1 MGISKKRIIAI
12 TQART
17 GSTRL
22 PRKVLLT
29 INGQTLLQIHLDRVS
44 KSKTIDEVIV
54 ATTDKDTDEPIM
66 KVAQQLGYKCYRGS
80 ENDVLDRYYQA
91 AKEANAE
98 VVVRVTSDCPLVDPD
113 LIDTIV
119 NAHLVYG
126 TDFTSNIVKRSFPDG
141 MDVEVFSFEA
151 LEKAW
156 KEASDI
162 ADREHVTY
170 YLWKNSDL
178 MGKDIFT
185 AYNVMTDNGND
196 YSAIRLTLDYQEDFE
211 VFEKTI
217 TQFGLSKTWLDYVNF
232 LEANPYIKAINSNKG

>member
-1 MGISKKRIIAI
+1 MEKNKKKIIAI

-54 ATTDKDTDEPIM
+54 ATTDNDTDEPIM

-119 NAHLVYG
+119 NAHLIYG
-126 TDFTSNIVKRSFPDG
+126 KDFTSNIVRRSFPNG
-141 MDVEVFSFEA
+141 MDVEVFSFQA
-151 LEKAW
+151 LYRAW

-162 ADREHVTY
+162 TDKEHVTY
-170 YLWKNSDL
+170 YIWKNSDL

-211 VFEKTI
+211 LFEKTI
-217 TQFGLSKTWLDYVNF
+217 TEFGLSKTWLDYVNF
-232 LEANPYIKAINSNKG
+232 LEANPNIKAINSNKG